1 MRQLPP
7 TGAVER
13 AGDDDAVGASD
24 HQRAAPRDQPP
35 AGRRLQPR
43 PAFVGALQQR
53 DIVGVL
59 EVGHAHDPRGSMTRP
74 AIVHGAELLDTEHV
88 DATAGEG
95 GSGRRAHRAEA
106 DDDHVV
112 AIHGA
117 ERKHRLAVERVR
129 SIYARRIGEQ
139 RAGDGDLDALR
150 RRAEALGAETFY
162 WDDQGNYHDADPE
175 SLRRVVEV
183 LEADVATGER
193 RTPAVVIGS
202 GGTLSVGTGIDDA
215 ALTLADG
222 TTVALDVT
230 GARVDV
236 PDPLPVGCHTLTLA
250 GPGVEEATTIVTPP
264 AEMPTSPALAG
275 RAAMFAPAY
284 ALWEH
289 DAPLPSFTHLA
300 SLGSML
306 PTLGVDALITLPLY
320 AAFLDEPFDPS
331 PYAPI
336 SRLHWNEAYLDDGWT
351 AERARPA
358 HRRPHRLAR
367 RSAGAGGAQL
377 LDAVGTIP
385 ATLATEVRHW
395 VAANP
400 DIADYARFR
409 AKVAVDPTDATRPT
423 DVVEASH
430 QLAQYLCHVALS
442 QLHETGRAAF
452 ALDLPIG
459 SHPLGYETWANPDL
473 FATGMG
479 VGAPPDTM
487 YPDGQNWGF
496 PPQLPG
502 AAERSGFA
510 LWRAVVRRC
519 GRYASLLRIDHVLG
533 VHRLWWIP
541 DGVGPDKGVYVRYPR
556 TTLLA
561 VIAAEAACAGTT
573 VVGEDLG
580 TVPEA
585 ITEAMQEWN
594 MLGLYAEQTQ
604 LGAGSG
610 RCPED
615 TELPTIPAR
624 TVAGLRTHDME
635 PFAML
640 YARWRPRRLP
650 TQAAA
655 RPRPPRRPVGS
666 RAADGR
672 AHPPRRLRCL
682 PRLRR
687 SRRPARRGH
696 PAQHPRQGVAD
707 DLAAAA
713 APADVRD
720 ARRHRGAPPARGADG
735 AAAMTRDASE

>member
-1 MRQLPP
+1 
-7 TGAVER
+7 
-13 AGDDDAVGASD
+13 
-24 HQRAAPRDQPP
+24 
-35 AGRRLQPR
+35 
-43 PAFVGALQQR
+43 
-53 DIVGVL
+53 
-59 EVGHAHDPRGSMTRP
+59 
-74 AIVHGAELLDTEHV
+74 
-88 DATAGEG
+88 
-95 GSGRRAHRAEA
+95 
-106 DDDHVV
+106 
-112 AIHGA
+112 
-117 ERKHRLAVERVR
+117 
-129 SIYARRIGEQ
+129 
-139 RAGDGDLDALR
+139 
-150 RRAEALGAETFY
+150 
-162 WDDQGNYHDADPE
+162 
-175 SLRRVVEV
+175 V
-183 LEADVATGER
+183 LEADAASGER
-193 RTPAVVIGS
+193 RTPTVVIGS

-230 GARVDV
+230 RGRVDV

-250 GPGVEEATTIVTPP
+250 GPGVAEATTIVTPP

-306 PTLGVDALITLPLY
+306 PRLGVDALITLPLY

-336 SRLHWNEAYLDDGWT
+336 SRLHWNEAYLDDGGLPNAPVPPIGNLIDW
-351 AERARPA
+351 RAVG
-358 HRRPHRLAR
+358 RRR
-367 RSAGAGGAQL
+367 RAQL

-430 QLAQYLCHVALS
+430 QLAQYLCHIALS

-541 DGVGPDKGVYVRYPR
+541 EGVGPDKGVYVRYSR

-604 LGAGSG
+604 LAAGSG
-610 RCPED
+610 QCPED
-615 TELPTIPAR
+615 IGLPVIPAR

-640 YARWRPRRLP
+640 YARGDLVDYRRKL
-650 TQAAA
+650 QRALG
-655 RPRPPRRPVGS
+655 RPVGPS
-666 RAADGR
+666 AAALLTATLIRLATSDAYLVFADLDDLLGEVTPHNIPGKVLPTIWR
-672 AHPPRRLRCL
+672 RRLRRPTSETL
-682 PRLRR
+682 ADTEVRRLLAVLTERPR
-687 SRRPARRGH
+687 
-696 PAQHPRQGVAD
+696 
-707 DLAAAA
+707 
-713 APADVRD
+713 
-720 ARRHRGAPPARGADG
+720 
-735 AAAMTRDASE
+735 

>member
-13 AGDDDAVGASD
+13 AGDDAAVGASD

-59 EVGHAHDPRGSMTRP
+59 EVGHAHDPRGAMTRP

-193 RTPAVVIGS
+193 RTPAVVVGS

-358 HRRPHRLAR
+358 HRQPHRLAR
-367 RSAGAGGAQL
+367 RRQAPARPAARRGRHHPRQARYRGA
-377 LDAVGTIP
+377 
-385 ATLATEVRHW
+385 
-395 VAANP
+395 
-400 DIADYARFR
+400 
-409 AKVAVDPTDATRPT
+409 
-423 DVVEASH
+423 
-430 QLAQYLCHVALS
+430 
-442 QLHETGRAAF
+442 
-452 ALDLPIG
+452 
-459 SHPLGYETWANPDL
+459 PLGRSQPGHRRLRPLPRQGRRRPDRRH
-473 FATGMG
+473 
-479 VGAPPDTM
+479 APDRCR
-487 YPDGQNWGF
+487 GSE
-496 PPQLPG
+496 PPAGPVPLSRCSLAAARDRPG
-502 AAERSGFA
+502 RLRPRSA
-510 LWRAVVRRC
+510 DRQ
-519 GRYASLLRIDHVLG
+519 
-533 VHRLWWIP
+533 P
-541 DGVGPDKGVYVRYPR
+541 P
-556 TTLLA
+556 
-561 VIAAEAACAGTT
+561 
-573 VVGEDLG
+573 
-580 TVPEA
+580 
-585 ITEAMQEWN
+585 
-594 MLGLYAEQTQ
+594 
-604 LGAGSG
+604 
-610 RCPED
+610 
-615 TELPTIPAR
+615 
-624 TVAGLRTHDME
+624 AGLRDVGQPRPVRHRHGRRRAARHDVSRRPE
-635 PFAML
+635 LGLPAAATRRSRTQRL
-640 YARWRPRRLP
+640 RPVARRRAALRPLRLAAAHRPRPRGPPPVVDPRRRGPRQGRVRALSADHPARRDRRRGGVRRHDRRRRGSRHRARGDHRGDAGVEHARPLCRADPARCRVWAVPRGHGAADDPGAHGRRPAHPRHGAVRHALRAWRPRRLP

-655 RPRPPRRPVGS
+655 RPRPPRRPVSSG
-666 RAADGR
+666 AADGH

-720 ARRHRGAPPARGADG
+720 ARRHRAC
-735 AAAMTRDASE
+735 AACSRC